1 MALNPQSKTTNMP
14 ETILDKVVY
23 YSQLSLF
30 GVLLSIITIAVI
42 VSLTNKIKS
51 K

>member
-1 MALNPQSKTTNMP
+1 MT

-23 YSQLSLF
+23 CTQLLLF
-30 GVLLSIITIAVI
+30 GVLLSIITVAVI

>member
-30 GVLLSIITIAVI
+30 GVMLSIITVAVI